1 MATKLFRHA
10 ALNGAFGA
18 AGTFLA
24 GALLLLAPIRSEARS
39 AEPVLT
45 ACPSV
50 GTQAAQVT
58 KVDEHLDLALSDGRS
73 LHLAG
78 LDPPQATQQSPD
90 LPRRAQEALTARVAP
105 GITFIP
111 LSAKPDRWGRIPAF
125 VFVAGNGSGQAQQN
139 AADILVENGLAR
151 FMPAPEA
158 HACRADFLAAEKKAR
173 QAKLGLWHDPFYAII
188 AATNRTDF
196 AGKSA
201 SNVIV
206 EGRIINVS
214 SNAYRTTLAFA
225 PPRDHAFSVTILKRN
240 VAIFER
246 SGLDIK
252 APIGRILRVRGLLD
266 LRFGPQIEIATSD
279 AIEVISTEQDQGA
292 MARQGTNGA
301 APPPSQN
308 P

>member
-1 MATKLFRHA
+1 MAAKPFRHA
-10 ALNGAFGA
+10 ALKGALA
-18 AGTFLA
+18 AASVLPFLA
-24 GALLLLAPIRSEARS
+24 PTSGEARS
-39 AEPVLT
+39 AAIVLA
-45 ACPSV
+45 ACPNV
-50 GTQAAQVT
+50 GTQAARVA
-58 KVDEHLDLALSDGRS
+58 KVDEHLDLALTDGRS

-90 LPRRAQEALTARVAP
+90 LVRRAQEALTTRVGP

-125 VFVAGNGSGQAQQN
+125 VFVAGNTPGAAQQN
-139 AADILVENGLAR
+139 AADILLDDGLAR

-158 HACRADFLAAEKKAR
+158 HACRDDFLAAEKKAR
-173 QAKLGLWHDPFYAII
+173 QAKLGLWLDPFYAII
-188 AATNRTDF
+188 AATNRSGF

-214 SNAYRTTLAFA
+214 SNAYRTTLTFA
-225 PPRDHAFSVTILKRN
+225 PPRDHAFTVTILKRN

-252 APIGRILRVRGLLD
+252 ALIGRILRVRGLLD